1 MCGEEPG
8 SDIRITSQISVSSV
22 VLDLTFD
29 WRTRGKT
36 ESNVKSPTLGPLLA
50 REAHEYLTGDES
62 RAGVLDMR
70 MHVICRMP
78 PRHECHP
85 DTELGRFR
93 SRHVPRH

>member
-1 MCGEEPG
+1 MILVPLFLFEVPG
-8 SDIRITSQISVSSV
+8 SNSPLVVQELQIGGTSV

-62 RAGVLDMR
+62 RAGVLACGWFARDL
-70 MHVICRMP
+70 P
-78 PRHECHP
+78 NAAL
-85 DTELGRFR
+85 T
-93 SRHVPRH
+93 